1 MSFCTLFCKISL
13 ACLTLAVDLY
23 PCMVL
28 QHHSLIIWKISIH
41 RVVQIFQ
48 MLTYLILR
56 YQKRHRCQYH
66 YRSPQKT
73 LEVPRVLGSLE
84 ATKLATVDA
93 SSPKFSFLLES
104 KNCYITDIPSVL
116 FFEVTSSTL
125 FISEKARWEV
135 LGWEVGEVVYSHSQ
149 RLS

>member
-1 MSFCTLFCKISL
+1 
-13 ACLTLAVDLY
+13 
-23 PCMVL
+23 
-28 QHHSLIIWKISIH
+28 
-41 RVVQIFQ
+41 
-48 MLTYLILR
+48 MLKYLILR
-56 YQKRHRCQYH
+56 YQKRHHCQYH